1 MNGIRIDRVQIQ
13 NSREI
18 WITKGHLAALGTA
31 TLAIALLAFFVGIQ
45 VGRNQVDAPPIA
57 QADSILPDPV
67 KEDALEALLREVE
80 AAQAAAP
87 PLAFPDTLT
96 EGEAPTAPSE
106 EAEEP
111 VETDVEPVPEV
122 KKDPPPPPP
131 PTAAPIPKSGWSVQ
145 VASYDN
151 AKDADTRVDKLRERE
166 LKAYRVTAL
175 IRGENWHR
183 VKVGS
188 YPTKDAAAKAR
199 NDLARILGTRDLMI
213 TEAP

>member
-1 MNGIRIDRVQIQ
+1 MQIQ

-18 WITKGHLAALGTA
+18 WITKGHLAALGPA

-45 VGRNQVDAPPIA
+45 VGRKQVEAPPVT
-57 QADSILPDPV
+57 QADNILPDPA

-96 EGEAPTAPSE
+96 EGEAPKAPVE
-106 EAEEP
+106 EEEKP

-131 PTAAPIPKSGWSVQ
+131 KAAPVPKSGWSVQ

-151 AKDADTRVDKLRERE
+151 AKDADARVEKLRERE

-175 IRGENWHR
+175 IRGQNWHR

-188 YPTKDAAAKAR
+188 YPSKDAAAKAR

>member
-1 MNGIRIDRVQIQ
+1 MQIQ

-45 VGRNQVDAPPIA
+45 VGRNQVDAPPVA
-57 QADSILPDPV
+57 TSDSILPDPA

-96 EGEAPTAPSE
+96 EGEAPTPPEDKSE
-106 EAEEP
+106 TP
-111 VETDVEPVPEV
+111 VETDVKPVPEV
-122 KKDPPPPPP
+122 KQEPPPPPP
-131 PTAAPIPKSGWSVQ
+131 KAAPVPKSGWSVQ

-151 AKDADTRVDKLRERE
+151 ATDADARVAKLRERD

-175 IRGENWHR
+175 IRGQNWHR

-188 YPTKDAAAKAR
+188 YPSKDAAANAR
-199 NDLARILGTRDLMI
+199 NKLARTLGTRDLMI

>member
-1 MNGIRIDRVQIQ
+1 
-13 NSREI
+13 
-18 WITKGHLAALGTA
+18 
-31 TLAIALLAFFVGIQ
+31 LAIALLAFFIGIQ
-45 VGRNQVDAPPIA
+45 VGRNQADTPQELPVDTL
-57 QADSILPDPV
+57 LPDPD

-96 EGEAPTAPSE
+96 EGEAPKPP
-106 EAEEP
+106 EEP
-111 VETDVEPVPEV
+111 KKAIVETEVEPVPET
-122 KKDPPPPPP
+122 KQEAPPPAPSTAPV
-131 PTAAPIPKSGWSVQ
+131 PTSGWSVQ

-151 AKDADTRVDKLRERE
+151 APDADARVEKLRERD

-175 IRGENWHR
+175 IRGKNWHR

-188 YPTKDAAAKAR
+188 YPSKDAAAKAR

>member
-1 MNGIRIDRVQIQ
+1 MDGTRTDRVQIQ

-45 VGRNQVDAPPIA
+45 VGRKQVEAPPIA
-57 QADSILPDPV
+57 TSDSILPDPA

-96 EGEAPTAPSE
+96 EGEAPKPPE
-106 EAEEP
+106 EATEEP
-111 VETDVEPVPEV
+111 IETDVKPVPEV
-122 KKDPPPPPP
+122 KQEPPPPPAQ
-131 PTAAPIPKSGWSVQ
+131 AAPVPKSGWSVQ

-151 AKDADTRVDKLRERE
+151 ATDADARVAKLRERE

-175 IRGENWHR
+175 IRGQNWHR

-188 YPTKDAAAKAR
+188 YPSKDAAAEAR
-199 NDLARILGTRDLMI
+199 NKLARILGTRDLMI

>member
-1 MNGIRIDRVQIQ
+1 MQIQ

-45 VGRNQVDAPPIA
+45 VGRKQVDTPPAP
-57 QADSILPDPV
+57 QADNLLPDPA

-96 EGEAPTAPSE
+96 EGEAPKAPDENE
-106 EAEEP
+106 EQS
-111 VETDVEPVPEV
+111 VETGVEPVPEV

-131 PTAAPIPKSGWSVQ
+131 KAAAIPTSGWSVQ

-151 AKDADTRVDKLRERE
+151 AKDADARVEKLRERE

-175 IRGENWHR
+175 IRGQNWHR

-188 YPTKDAAAKAR
+188 YPSKDAAAKAR

>member
-1 MNGIRIDRVQIQ
+1 MHTQ

-45 VGRNQVDAPPIA
+45 VGRKQIEAPPEA
-57 QADSILPDPV
+57 HSDSILPDPA

-96 EGEAPTAPSE
+96 EGEAPEPPE
-106 EAEEP
+106 EEP
-111 VETDVEPVPEV
+111 VESVETEVEPVPEA
-122 KKDPPPPPP
+122 KQEPPPPPP
-131 PTAAPIPKSGWSVQ
+131 PKAAPAPKSGWSVQ

-151 AKDADTRVDKLRERE
+151 ANDADARVAKLRERD

-175 IRGENWHR
+175 IRGQNWHR

-188 YPTKDAAAKAR
+188 YPSKDAAAKAR
-199 NDLARILGTRDLMI
+199 GDLARVLGTRDLMI